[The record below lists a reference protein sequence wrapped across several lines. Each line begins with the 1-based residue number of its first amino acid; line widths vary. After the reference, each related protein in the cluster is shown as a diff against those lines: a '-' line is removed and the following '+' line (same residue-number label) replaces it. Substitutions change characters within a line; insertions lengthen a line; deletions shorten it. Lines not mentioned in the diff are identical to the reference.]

1 MHFAL
6 KFLETILQSTQFFSV
21 IAPAPVP
28 PKPSAVKIN
37 PTHDPKPGTYLIN
50 KVKTTTYTVDYTV
63 D

>member
-37 PTHDPKPGTYLIN
+37 PTHDPKPGT
-50 KVKTTTYTVDYTV
+50 
-63 D
+63 